1 VDGAYVKVIRSCR
14 VYETVRSETSER
26 SMLMWKKEAGVSVSV
41 DHARL
46 GAMKLTLVVH
56 RLT

>member
-1 VDGAYVKVIRSCR
+1 VKVIRSCR